1 MTGSLLYSADEQE
14 LQSSVRRLLAAR
26 ADWPSVLARVE
37 QDDPYDLD
45 TWSRL
50 VETGVPTLP
59 VDASWRETAAVAE
72 ELGRALAIVPFLGT
86 TLATAALLALGEPLD
101 ERRATVLAVPL
112 SSAPGVP
119 LIETVQVEGDRLS
132 GTVTSVADARVADV
146 LLVPAG
152 GSVYAV
158 EEFSVTPRTALDLTR
173 PLGDVTFGAAPAR
186 LLGPADVAVAR
197 ALRVGAGILASEQL
211 GLAEQ
216 CLETTVDYL
225 KNRYQFGRPLGSY
238 QGLKHRLATL
248 WVEITRARAVARY
261 AAACLADD
269 DPDADVAVALA
280 GSLCSDVA
288 VLAAEECVQLHGG
301 LGFTWE
307 HPAHLWLKRAKA
319 DQIALGTPDRHRT
332 ALAELVALPMS

>member
-1 MTGSLLYSADEQE
+1 MTGSLLYSPDEQE
-14 LQSSVRRLLAAR
+14 LQSSVRRLLGAR
-26 ADWPSVLARVE
+26 ADWGSVLGRVE
-37 QDDPYDLD
+37 LAEPYDLE
-45 TWSRL
+45 TWRGL

-72 ELGRALAIVPFLGT
+72 ELGRAPAIVPFLGT
-86 TLATAALLALGEPLD
+86 TLAAAALLALGEPLD
-101 ERRATVLAVPL
+101 ERRTTVLAVPL
-112 SSAPGVP
+112 SSAPGLQVP
-119 LIETVQVEGDRLS
+119 ESITADGDRLS
-132 GTVTSVADARVADV
+132 GTVTSVADARLADV

-152 GSVYAV
+152 GSLYAV
-158 EEFSVTPRTALDLTR
+158 EDFTVAGRTSLDLTR
-173 PLGDVTFGAAPAR
+173 PLGDVTLQGALGR
-186 LLGPADVAVAR
+186 RLGPAEPAVAR
-197 ALRVGAGILASEQL
+197 ALLVGAGILASEQL

-225 KNRYQFGRPLGSY
+225 KGRYQFGRPLGSY
-238 QGLKHRLATL
+238 QGLKHRLASL
-248 WVEITRARAVARY
+248 WVEVTRARAAARY

-269 DPDADVAVALA
+269 DPDVEVAVALA

-319 DQIALGTPDRHRT
+319 DQIALGTPDRHR
-332 ALAELVALPMS
+332 ARLADLVGLPMT